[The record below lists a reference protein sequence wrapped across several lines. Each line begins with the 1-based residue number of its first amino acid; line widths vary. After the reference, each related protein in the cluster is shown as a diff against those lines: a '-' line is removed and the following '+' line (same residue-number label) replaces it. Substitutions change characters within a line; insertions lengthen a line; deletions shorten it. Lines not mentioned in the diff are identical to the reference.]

1 MLSLSSLDRVDPVS
15 WASQSGEM
23 LARREGWAYHTSL
36 AGRLE
41 PHPLLIER
49 RLTAHTVRELSQLLS
64 AILIRFF
71 TFFLT
76 RNTVNAVETVL
87 AFLYFFRHLL
97 GCVKKLFLPSKYYT
111 GGVLQIPSDGDDP
124 WKLKS
129 TPKKNEYFEY
139 FNKFTAKKGLSQ
151 KILER
156 KISNQEKNILR
167 SSPWLGKTGQSTTP
181 SPIPGENGKFP

>member
-1 MLSLSSLDRVDPVS
+1 MHRTCLALQVRFAVMAWKVQKKVGSCSAVDS
-15 WASQSGEM
+15 F
-23 LARREGWAYHTSL
+23 Y
-36 AGRLE
+36 
-41 PHPLLIER
+41 
-49 RLTAHTVRELSQLLS
+49 
-64 AILIRFF
+64 
-71 TFFLT
+71 
-76 RNTVNAVETVL
+76 
-87 AFLYFFRHLL
+87 RHLL
-97 GCVKKLFLPSKYYT
+97 GIDRLWNKCKFFFFWEVLHHFPMPSKYYT

-139 FNKFTAKKGLSQ
+139 FNKFTAKKSLSQ